1 VYTLSKLII
10 LTLLIVGIFTVG
22 SLATNE
28 AYAAIDMFLKIDDI
42 KGEST
47 TAGHEGEIDIETL
60 QWGLTNQE
68 KKRGGGGG
76 AGKVTIQ
83 DLSFVMFFD
92 KASPKLMQA
101 VADGKQF
108 PEAVITFRESR
119 DGAEILTITLTEV
132 LISSYQTGVSQMSP
146 NSLLDEVSLNF
157 GKILFEYPQHD
168 SDGEAIDPV
177 TGSASKHGRK

>member
-68 KKRGGGGG
+68 KKRGG

-83 DLSFVMFFD
+83 DLSFVMKFE
-92 KASPKLMQA
+92 KASPKLMEA

-119 DGAEILTITLTEV
+119 PVAEYLTITLTEV
-132 LISSYQTGVSQMSP
+132 LISSYQTGIGQMNP
-146 NSLLDEVSLNF
+146 NSQLDEVSLNF
-157 GKILFEYPQHD
+157 DKITFKYQQLDE
-168 SDGEAIDPV
+168 DGEVIDAPPV

>member
-1 VYTLSKLII
+1 M
-10 LTLLIVGIFTVG
+10 G
-22 SLATNE
+22 SFATNE

-60 QWGLTNQE
+60 QWGLTNQD
-68 KKRGGGGG
+68 KKRGG

-119 DGAEILTITLTEV
+119 DDAKILTITLTDV

-146 NSLLDEVSLNF
+146 DSLLDEVSLNF
-157 GKILFEYPQHD
+157 DKIFFVYQQHD
-168 SDGEAIDPV
+168 SDGEAIEPV